1 MIHAKEQLSTNYA
14 PGKGLAAYGQAACR
28 MFPQSGCMK
37 LLCFCEG
44 SWRRWVHEPLTE
56 PELAALPQ
64 SVTSGRPYGS
74 EGWVKGMASALGL
87 RLDGWPRGR
96 PRKHPS
102 ASTADK
108 CADTGF
114 FPALLA
120 AVHLATPLQDLAEP
134 LCRPT
139 SPLRLLYGLRS
150 TDYWLHRRFES
161 HRATGPPP
169 RTNSAKTPECA
180 GRTQSLAS

>member
-1 MIHAKEQLSTNYA
+1 
-14 PGKGLAAYGQAACR
+14 
-28 MFPQSGCMK
+28 MK

-150 TDYWLHRRFES
+150 TDYSLHRRFES

-169 RTNSAKTPECA
+169 LTNSAKTPECA